1 MNNIFCLKKNE
12 IRPKIITKEKNIK
25 SPKIS
30 VITVGNNP
38 NSLLYVSLKI
48 EQLKRVGIENELIHL
63 EEKIEKNKLIEV
75 IQNLN
80 ARDGIDGI
88 LLQVFI

>member
-1 MNNIFCLKKNE
+1 MKSRSKK
-12 IRPKIITKEKNIK
+12 IKKEKNIK